1 MFHVTLFKVKKM
13 SELIIVSWE
22 YIVYNCVYKRYRNN
36 AVLTSD
42 PKIDTID
49 DVSCAKTII

>member
-1 MFHVTLFKVKKM
+1 M